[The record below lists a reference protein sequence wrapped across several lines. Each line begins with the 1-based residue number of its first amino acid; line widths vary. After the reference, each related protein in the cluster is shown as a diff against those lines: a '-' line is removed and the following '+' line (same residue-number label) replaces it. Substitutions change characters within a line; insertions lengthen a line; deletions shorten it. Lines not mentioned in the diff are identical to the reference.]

1 MKNNRQDKGKGGG
14 GDPSILSGA
23 NQTIR
28 NGWIY
33 NYTIKWWFLA
43 NDFKN
48 YP

>member
-28 NGWIY
+28 NGWNC
-33 NYTIKWWFLA
+33 NYTIKWRFLV
-43 NDFKN
+43 NGFKN